1 MTLGGR
7 KLYAYIV
14 FFAVIAL
21 LCVPL
26 APLSA
31 HAAGENIALNKT
43 AAASDQEVEK
53 FSAAKAF
60 DGDTKSSSSRWASS
74 ADADPQ
80 RDGGPHWIY
89 VDLGSV
95 QSVSNVRIFWE
106 QRKAKGYEIQVSTAD
121 TVPAADSSEWK
132 TIKKFDSH
140 PQQLTDVIAFD
151 TPEEARFVRLYIKNN
166 TYADPDNGVAWGTV
180 SIFEMEVFSGDI
192 PENIDTVAQRIAV
205 APPTASTTKLDV
217 TGLTN
222 NGTYTTEFLGADY
235 EQVVGADFSVFKPVI
250 DTEVKLA
257 FKVTNKAD
265 KSYVF
270 REIPVTIPGQHV
282 QTENDNSAPQVLPEL
297 REWKGASGNFAL
309 KSGARVIYS
318 EDIFRSAAQTLADDY
333 ADIFGGALT
342 PEKGDASSAKA
353 GDIVLALTKDK
364 QLGLQDEGYLLNVAD
379 KVVVTAETSTGAYWA
394 TRTILQAA
402 KAADGSIPQGIAR
415 DYPLYKVRGF
425 MLDVG
430 RKTFS
435 LEYLKQMAKQ
445 MAWYK
450 LNDFHLHL
458 NDNYIWVEEY
468 KGDSVNNAYSGFR
481 LESDIKAGGN
491 AGKNKADLT
500 SKDMAYSKA
509 DFASFIRDSA
519 AMGVNIV
526 PEFDMPAHSLA
537 FTKVRPDLR
546 TPLSATHRGADHL
559 DLMNQYDESYAF
571 MTSVW
576 DEYLKGDNP
585 TFAGAKVVHV
595 GADEYEASHQSY
607 RKFVND
613 IFAHVEDAG
622 HTARIWGSLTQLK
635 NGEAVSGAGR
645 QANIWS
651 TGWANP
657 KEMYDLGFQLINTL
671 DGANYIVPNANY
683 YYDYLNEN
691 TMYSN
696 AVNTMASTTIPAG
709 DPQMLGAA
717 FAVWNDM
724 IDKKDTGISEYDVF
738 DRINRALPLHSARLW
753 GKPAHALSLN
763 EAKELAQKTGDSP
776 RTNFHYEDR
785 VPQGEQIAHL
795 SLGSDTDSARNGF
808 DLQEKK
814 NAEVVNIDHGTALR
828 LKGGQSYAHIGKDTP
843 ETIGLG
849 HSLRVKVKLA
859 AMPKDTDGKPIE
871 QILFKSPYGTIK
883 AVQNGSGKVGFSR
896 EGFDYS
902 FDYALPIGEWV
913 ELELRNTFTM
923 TTLFVDGEEVGT
935 LGSPDR
941 TKLKATMMIPFARI
955 GAGNHA
961 FNGYVRDVR
970 IDEIPAT
977 PFISLMPL
985 EREIATALS
994 TLADILPETT
1004 AADKAALEEA
1014 IKAAK
1019 AVADREDS
1027 KLSAQDIH
1035 DAIKNLKAA
1044 MNKVKAKGADYSRVD
1059 ALLAAVPEDLS
1070 GYTADSVKNFMKVKE
1085 GIVRDLPKGKQSVV
1099 NGYEAMLSDAI
1110 AALTFKNAD
1119 ISYVDT
1125 ALLSAA
1131 ASSHQDSGSD
1141 PSKALDGNNATMW
1154 HSKWSVTTLPHWFTL
1169 TSEEPV
1175 EIDGVSIRG
1184 RQAGSNGRLN
1194 EYVIETS
1201 DDGRAWTTVAEGTE
1215 ANGKN
1220 LKDNSDMQ
1228 VISFEKPLKTK
1239 NVRIVWK
1246 SSYGNPANTNG
1257 SAAEIR
1263 LNAVV
1268 TDPDTATLEA
1278 LVKQAEELL
1287 KSSSYTPE
1295 SVQKLSLALKN
1306 ARDADR
1312 HSVQDVNTAIA
1323 DLRVAMSG
1331 LRLKDAAEPV
1341 EPTDPTDPVD
1351 PVDPSD
1357 PENPSRPA
1365 EPADPANPS
1374 EPADPHSPV
1383 ESAEPIQPRVDTP
1396 SKRLTHSGLTIG
1408 MMILASIG
1416 LIGAG
1421 GVLSVSRV
1429 RSRA

>member
-14 FFAVIAL
+14 FFALIAL

-26 APLSA
+26 VPLSA

-43 AAASDQEVEK
+43 AVASDQEVEK

-121 TVPAADSSEWK
+121 TAPAEDSSEWK
-132 TIKKFDSH
+132 AVKTFDSH

-151 TPEEARFVRLYIKNN
+151 APEEARFVRLYIRNN
-166 TYADPDNGVAWGTV
+166 TYADPDGSVAWGTV

-192 PENIDTVAQRIAV
+192 PESIDTVAQRIAV
-205 APPTASTTKLDV
+205 APPAADTTKLDV

-222 NGTYTTEFLGADY
+222 NGTYATEFLGADY
-235 EQVVGADFSVFKPVI
+235 EQVVGADLSIFKPVI

-270 REIPVTIPGQHV
+270 KEIPVTIPGKYA
-282 QTENDNSAPQVLPEL
+282 QTAHDNSAPQVLPEL
-297 REWKGASGNFAL
+297 REWKGAGGDFAL

-318 EDIFRSAAQTLADDY
+318 EDVFRSAAQALADDY
-333 ADIFGGALT
+333 ADIFGGTLT
-342 PEKGDASSAKA
+342 LVKDNASSAKA
-353 GDIVLALTKDK
+353 GDIVLAATADK
-364 QLGLQDEGYLLNVAD
+364 QLGLQDEGYLLEISD
-379 KVVVTAETSTGAYWA
+379 KVLVTAETSTGAYWA

-402 KAADGSIPQGIAR
+402 KAAGGSIPQGIAR

-435 LEYLKQMAKQ
+435 LDYLKQMVKQ

-450 LNDFHLHL
+450 LNDFHVHL

-491 AGKNKADLT
+491 NGKNKADLT

-509 DFASFIRDSA
+509 DFASFISDSA
-519 AMGVNIV
+519 SMGVNIV

-559 DLMNQYDESYAF
+559 DLMNQYDESWAF
-571 MTSVW
+571 VTSVW

-613 IFAHVEDAG
+613 IFAHVEDSG

-635 NGEAVSGAGR
+635 NGEAVSGVGR

-683 YYDYLNEN
+683 YYDYLNES

-709 DPQMLGAA
+709 DPQMVGAA

-738 DRINRALPLHSARLW
+738 DRIDKVLPLHSARLW
-753 GKPAHALSLN
+753 GKPTTALNLN
-763 EAKELAQKTGDSP
+763 EAKERAQKAGDSP
-776 RTNFHYEDR
+776 RTNFHYTDG
-785 VPQGEQIAHL
+785 VPQGRQIANL
-795 SLGSDTDSARNGF
+795 ALDGDKDSAHNGF
-808 DLQEKK
+808 DLQQKK
-814 NAEVVNIDHGTALR
+814 NTEVVNIDSETALR
-828 LKGGQSYAHIGKDTP
+828 LKGGESYAEVGKDTP

-859 AMPKDTDGKPIE
+859 AMPKDAEGKPIE
-871 QILFKSPYGTIK
+871 QVLFESPYGTIK

-913 ELELRNTFTM
+913 ELEFRNTFTVA
-923 TTLFVDGEEVGT
+923 TLFVDGKEVGT

-955 GAGNHA
+955 GAQSHA
-961 FNGYVRDVR
+961 FDGYVRDVR
-970 IDEIPAT
+970 IDEIPESL
-977 PFISLMPL
+977 FLSLMPL
-985 EREIATALS
+985 EREIAIAVS

-1019 AVADREDS
+1019 DVADREEAE
-1027 KLSAQDIH
+1027 LSAQDIQ
-1035 DAIKNLKAA
+1035 DAIESLKAA

-1070 GYTADSVKNFMKVKE
+1070 GYTEDSVKNFTKVKE
-1085 GIVRDLPKGKQSVV
+1085 RIVRNLPKGKQSVV

-1110 AALTFKNAD
+1110 AALAFKNAD
-1119 ISYVDT
+1119 ISYIDT
-1125 ALLSAA
+1125 SLLSAT
-1131 ASSHQDSGSD
+1131 ASSHQDSASD
-1141 PSKALDGNNATMW
+1141 PAKALDGNNATIW
-1154 HSKWSVTTLPHWFTL
+1154 HSKWSLTTLPHWFTL

-1175 EIDGVSIRG
+1175 DIDGVSIRG
-1184 RQAGSNGRLN
+1184 RQVGSNGRLN

-1201 DDGRAWTTVAEGTE
+1201 DDGQTWTAVAEGTE

-1228 VISFEKPLKTK
+1228 VISFEKPVKTK

-1246 SSYGNPANTNG
+1246 SSYGNPANAHG

-1263 LNAVV
+1263 LNAVPA
-1268 TDPDTATLEA
+1268 DPDTATLEA
-1278 LVKQAEELL
+1278 LVKQASELL
-1287 KSSSYTPE
+1287 KSSRYTPE
-1295 SVQKLSLALKN
+1295 SMQKLSAALKN
-1306 ARDADR
+1306 AQDIDKQ
-1312 HSVQDVNTAIA
+1312 SVQSVNAAIA
-1323 DLRVAMSG
+1323 DLRVAMTG
-1331 LRLKDAAEPV
+1331 LRLKDAGETV
-1341 EPTDPTDPVD
+1341 GPTEQPGSTESTDSTHPVD
-1351 PVDPSD
+1351 STESPELTEVQVGKPSVYL
-1357 PENPSRPA
+1357 P
-1365 EPADPANPS
+1365 
-1374 EPADPHSPV
+1374 
-1383 ESAEPIQPRVDTP
+1383 
-1396 SKRLTHSGLTIG
+1396 HSGLVSGAIL
-1408 MMILASIG
+1408 ILAFG
-1416 LIGAG
+1416 LIGVG
-1421 GVLSVSRV
+1421 GMSLGF
-1429 RSRA
+1429 RSRC